1 MLFEK
6 GKIMDRILIIDD
18 DAELCG
24 LLENY
29 LKAEGFTLDLAHT
42 AAAGLRKLRDN
53 EYAMVVL
60 DVMLPDQNGFDVL
73 TRIRADSPLPVIM
86 LTGRSDEIDRV
97 VGLEMGADDY
107 VPKPFPLRELVARI
121 RAVLRRSV
129 RTSEA
134 SSGKSRAAERLSL
147 GTLELVPGAQSAAL
161 AGCPLRLT
169 AAEFCILELLL
180 QSAGMVVEREA
191 LMSRALG
198 RGPDFD
204 DYVLNVHMS
213 NLRKK
218 LGEAVCIKTVR
229 GRGYLLALTEE
240 AQ

>member
-1 MLFEK
+1 
-6 GKIMDRILIIDD
+6 MDRILIIDD
-18 DAELCG
+18 DTELCG

-29 LKAEGFTLDLAHT
+29 LKSEGFSLDMAHT
-42 AAAGLRKLRDN
+42 AAAGLRKLRRE
-53 EYAMVVL
+53 EYALAVL

-73 TRIRADSPLPVIM
+73 TKIRTESSLPVIM
-86 LTGRSDEIDRV
+86 LTGRSEEIDRV

-129 RTSEA
+129 RTSETA
-134 SSGKSRAAERLSL
+134 GGKSRPAERLSL
-147 GTLELVPGAQSAAL
+147 GTLELVPGAQSAVL
-161 AGCPLRLT
+161 DGCPLRLT

-218 LGEAVCIKTVR
+218 LGEAVSIKTIR
-229 GRGYLLALTEE
+229 GRGYLLALPEE
-240 AQ
+240 VR

>member
-1 MLFEK
+1 
-6 GKIMDRILIIDD
+6 MDRILIIDD

-24 LLENY
+24 LLDNY
-29 LKAEGFTLDLAHT
+29 LRSEGFTLDMAHT
-42 AAAGLRKLRDN
+42 AAAGLRKVRGG
-53 EYAMVVL
+53 EYALAVL

-73 TRIRADSPLPVIM
+73 AKIRNDSSLPVIM
-86 LTGRSDEIDRV
+86 LTGRGEEIDRV

-107 VPKPFPLRELVARI
+107 IPKPFPLRELVARI
-121 RAVLRRSV
+121 RAVLRRSS
-129 RTSEA
+129 RSA
-134 SSGKSRAAERLSL
+134 DAPSGKTRPAERLRL
-147 GTLELVPGAQSAAL
+147 GTLELIPGAQSAL
-161 AGCPLRLT
+161 LNGCPLRLT

-218 LGEAVCIKTVR
+218 LGESVCIKTIR
-229 GRGYLLALTEE
+229 GRGYLLALPEE
-240 AQ
+240 VR